1 MKTLIILA
9 LITALLLWYAL
20 QGRDWLKSKPWPWVQ
35 KFFAWIEP
43 IEILLFR
50 KSQTILVGR
59 MLWLGGGL
67 VTAYDMVAVFASSLD
82 LTPITTRV
90 LSGVPEDMRGLVVS
104 SIFGLIGLMINWL
117 RQRTTK
123 PVEMVAV
130 PDKVVAANPEVFA
143 AADNTKAAAVEV
155 AAVES
160 KAA

>member
-1 MKTLIILA
+1 MTTLLILS

-20 QGRDWLKSKPWPWVQ
+20 QGRDWLKKKSWAAG
-35 KFFAWIEP
+35 FFARIEP
-43 IEILLFR
+43 AEILLFR

-59 MLWLGGGL
+59 MFWLGGGL
-67 VTAYDMVAVFASSLD
+67 VTLYDAVAVYASSLD

-104 SIFGLIGLMINWL
+104 AIFGLIGLMINWL

-123 PVEMVAV
+123 PLETVAV
-130 PDKVVAANPEVFA
+130 KDKVIAENPEVFA
-143 AADNTKAAAVEV
+143 AADETKAAAVEV
-155 AAVES
+155 AKVSEA